1 MYVADAA
8 AIAEDL
14 VGDLHP
20 RWEHVQGVGQA
31 AEQLARTHGV
41 AQRVVVAAWLHDIG
55 YGDLA
60 RSSGFHPLDGARYLR
75 GIGVEESIVSLVA
88 WHTGAGQ
95 EAHSRGLLTQ
105 LSAFDEPDQ
114 DDLDALT
121 LIDLTTSPT
130 GTPVLPCDRIAEILT
145 RYDPGHPVHDAVT
158 RSRPG
163 LLAICTRAQN
173 RFGLPVQW
181 PAGAAGPVLAPAAH
195 GTAV

>member
-20 RWEHVQGVGQA
+20 RWEHVQGVGRC
-31 AEQLARTHGV
+31 AEQLAITHGLP
-41 AQRVVVAAWLHDIG
+41 QRVVVAAWLHDIG
-55 YGDLA
+55 YGRPA
-60 RSSGFHPLDGARYLR
+60 CSSGFHPLDGARYLQ
-75 GIGVEESIVSLVA
+75 GIGVEEAIVSLVA

-95 EAHSRGLLTQ
+95 EAHSRGLLAQ

-121 LIDLTTSPT
+121 LIDLATSPT
-130 GTPVLPCDRIAEILT
+130 GAPVRPRDRITEILT
-145 RYDPGHPVHDAVT
+145 RYEPGHPVHDAVT

-163 LLAICTRAQN
+163 LLAICTRAKT

-181 PAGAAGPVLAPAAH
+181 PAGAAGPVLASAAH